1 MTKDDVKHS
10 RYYALEPDEVE
21 RLISFSVGVERFIIS
36 NLVYG
41 GMRRS
46 EVAHMRRGW
55 LHIKDHAAKLMGANH
70 IKLPE
75 GRIPCDCETCQRQA
89 YWKLMRDGERKTKE
103 WYAETQ
109 SEFYQLKSKGELPKL
124 DSYWMPKSKSGSRVI
139 PILNNEYKKELR
151 RWFKVHD
158 KVDINPLKIYAMVK
172 RVGKLAFG
180 PDKIIYPH
188 VLRAT
193 AATILANNSL
203 SERNLTLFMGWKD
216 ANSAKPYVKDN
227 QRKMI
232 KDMKKIK
239 HKK

>member
-1 MTKDDVKHS
+1 MVKDDVKHS
-10 RYYALEPDEVE
+10 RYYALEPDEVKNLL
-21 RLISFSVGVERFIIS
+21 RFAVGVERFVIY

-46 EVAHMRRGW
+46 EVAHMRKDW
-55 LHIKDHAAKLMGANH
+55 VHINDHAAKLMGANH

-89 YWKLMRDGERKTKE
+89 FWKLRRGKKQRTAK
-103 WYAETQ
+103 WYSKKQT
-109 SEFYQLKSKGELPKL
+109 EFYQLRNKGELPKL

-139 PILNNEYKKELR
+139 PILNNEYKRELKI
-151 RWFKVHD
+151 WFKTHD

-180 PDKIIYPH
+180 PEKIIYPH

-203 SERNLTLFMGWKD
+203 SERNLTLFFGWKD
-216 ANSAKPYVKDN
+216 SNSAKPYIKDN
-227 QRKMI
+227 ERQMI
-232 KDMKKIK
+232 KDMRKLK
-239 HKK
+239 HE